1 MAEHLLRDLPGEP
14 RPVHRID
21 VRIEDHEV
29 EVPDQDSQGRQP
41 GLVVVNQRG
50 HIEGPEGEEL
60 EGIGF
65 EPEGEVKPAG
75 MGIGLLAANRM
86 VEREAERLRMPASR
100 YREVLRLR
108 WREALPA
115 LENAASSKEKKL

>member
-1 MAEHLLRDLPGEP
+1 MLRAKYGIRGENCVTHAQVSVNPRNFLIGYHKDWQEGFPFRALGLPDNYA
-14 RPVHRID
+14 RPVPSAT
-21 VRIEDHEV
+21 VF
-29 EVPDQDSQGRQP
+29 
-41 GLVVVNQRG
+41 
-50 HIEGPEGEEL
+50 
-60 EGIGF
+60 GF